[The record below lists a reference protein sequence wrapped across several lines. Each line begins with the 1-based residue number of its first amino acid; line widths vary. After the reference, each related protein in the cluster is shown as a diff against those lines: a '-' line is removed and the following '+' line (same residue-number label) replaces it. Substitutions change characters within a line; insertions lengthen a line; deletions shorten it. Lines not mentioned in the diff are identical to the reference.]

1 MTLNK
6 QAFIAAGVTV
16 AEYKLWCKETNK
28 KAYLQSSKEEF
39 FARILDGR
47 LQRDERGKL
56 VKKYRRNK

>member
-6 QAFIAAGVTV
+6 QAFIAAGVTID
-16 AEYKLWCKETNK
+16 EYKKWCKDNNK
-28 KAYLQSSKEEF
+28 QAYLQSSKEDF

-47 LQRDERGKL
+47 LQRDEHGKL